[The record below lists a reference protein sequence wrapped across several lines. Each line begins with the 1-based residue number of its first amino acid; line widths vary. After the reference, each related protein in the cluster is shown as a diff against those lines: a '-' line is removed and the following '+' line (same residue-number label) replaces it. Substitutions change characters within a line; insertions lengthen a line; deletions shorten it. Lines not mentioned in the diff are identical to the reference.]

1 MYIYIH
7 MCVCVFVYIFVF
19 LCMLCARVCVCADV
33 CADVCR
39 KVFPCDPLCF
49 IRPWVNSGVF
59 QDGVSFFG
67 PTIHRYP
74 QYLLEG

>member
-1 MYIYIH
+1 
-7 MCVCVFVYIFVF
+7 
-19 LCMLCARVCVCADV
+19 V

-59 QDGVSFFG
+59 QDGVSLFG

-74 QYLLEG
+74 QYLFEG